1 MFIIQLSQL
10 LLIFYI
16 IIFMIRSLLDG
27 INVYHIIII
36 DFSIIIFVVCFIRSD
51 IGPNVGFEATGI
63 IDSKLPT
70 VGIWSRIS
78 TEIFDVNNTLH
89 YIYIILACR
98 YS

>member
-1 MFIIQLSQL
+1 
-10 LLIFYI
+10 
-16 IIFMIRSLLDG
+16 MISTLLDG
-27 INVYHIIII
+27 IRVSHIIII
-36 DFSIIIFVVCFIRSD
+36 DFSIITFMVCFIRSD

-70 VGIWSRIS
+70 VGIWSRTS
-78 TEIFDVNNTLH
+78 TEVFDVNKTLR